1 MGNKTVIITGASRG
15 IGKSAAEL
23 FGRRGFNVLVNYRH
37 SEEEAIKLVNDLNN
51 QGSGLATA
59 YQADVADRIQVD
71 RMVQFCLQKF
81 GGIDVIVNNA
91 GITRQNLFTDI
102 LPSEWDEVMD
112 VNLKG
117 VFNCCQSVLPCMMEK
132 KSGSIVNVSSIWGLT
147 GASCEVH
154 YSAAKAAVIGLT
166 KALAKE
172 LGSYNI
178 KVNCVCPGVIN
189 TDMLNELNRQDIEE
203 LEKATP
209 LMRLGTPQDVAHCI
223 YFLASPEASFIT
235 GQVLSP
241 NGGFVI

>member
-1 MGNKTVIITGASRG
+1 MGNRTVIITGASRG
-15 IGKSAAEL
+15 IGKSAAQL
-23 FGRRGFNVLVNYRH
+23 FGRQGFNVLVNYLH
-37 SEEEAIKLVNDLNN
+37 SEQEAIKLVNDLNS
-51 QGSGLATA
+51 QGLGLATA
-59 YQADVADRIQVD
+59 YRADVADRTQVD
-71 RMVQFCLQKF
+71 QMVAYCLQEF

-91 GITRQNLFTDI
+91 GISRQNLFTDI
-102 LPSEWDEVMD
+102 SPTEWDEVMD

-117 VFNCCQSVLPCMMEK
+117 VFNCCQSVLPFMMDNRN
-132 KSGSIVNVSSIWGLT
+132 GSIVNVSSMWGLS

-189 TDMLNELNRQDIEE
+189 TDMLNELTRQDIEE